1 MELEV
6 PKGLSSVI
14 IHYHGPISFVMGEA
28 KEALLLQMS
37 TNCNITKQFAFV
49 HVGPENIT
57 MGCPNLVQ
65 ERLKLSLNVL
75 FIGAFHGYILRAHM
89 N

>member
-37 TNCNITKQFAFV
+37 TNCNIIKQFAFV
-49 HVGPENIT
+49 HV
-57 MGCPNLVQ
+57 
-65 ERLKLSLNVL
+65 
-75 FIGAFHGYILRAHM
+75 ALRI
-89 N
+89 